1 MGPGLG
7 GDASVRA
14 RLRLRLRDRVRVAAS
29 ASAAARGAASRGA
42 REGLDCEIDLPRS
55 ICFLATTVA
64 PLTSSH
70 ALPAVSSARLVRV
83 RVRARARARARVGGL
98 EHAPDRGCVVR
109 LHRRA

>member
-1 MGPGLG
+1 
-7 GDASVRA
+7 VRV
-14 RLRLRLRDRVRVAAS
+14 RLRVRLRDRVRVAAA

-42 REGLDCEIDLPRS
+42 REELGCEIDLPRS

-83 RVRARARARARVGGL
+83 RVRATARARARVRVRATARARISGP
-98 EHAPDRGCVVR
+98 ERAPDRGCVVH